1 MHGFINTL
9 LRISSSTESKL
20 KNATN
25 NQQLGPYNHELIELS
40 ELTFQNKQLAI
51 ITDVFEKK
59 LRKYAN
65 GKQDNHRR
73 NSDNSKNSE
82 NDIFINENDQ
92 DSHRN
97 SRKQGDISKQR
108 RSSTDKNNEQTE
120 GNISPRKMRPSDENN
135 HSNNHP
141 NNHSNNRHGRE
152 SARDSKS
159 SHESIHNENVID
171 EKTSL
176 VLLKII
182 TVMLYLLQNG
192 SQHFVSWMLDN
203 YSYYIRPLST
213 AQIHSRYGESLK
225 FKVGKII
232 TLCESPKD
240 LKEFRINLH
249 RLRSDLS
256 PARPSATLSDDTRA
270 RGSFDGSGRGSFDGF
285 RKGSDVFGRTGS
297 IDSQSM
303 GSQRI
308 DAWQRDLSRRKTT
321 GSLNYSSNGNV
332 SRLKSIGNDNSSSSS
347 SSPPSPPSNTAT
359 NLTTLKE
366 EDSSSI
372 ASNYTWKHQIKSSAT
387 TLGCTIPTKPPTP
400 LKFVNN
406 PFYNNISS

>member
-9 LRISSSTESKL
+9 LGISSSTESKL
-20 KNATN
+20 NNATN

-40 ELTFQNKQLAI
+40 ELTFRNKQLAI

-59 LRKYAN
+59 LQKYAH

-73 NSDNSKNSE
+73 NSDHSKNSE
-82 NDIFINENDQ
+82 NDIFINEGDQ
-92 DSHRN
+92 NSHRN
-97 SRKQGDISKQR
+97 SRKHGDTSKQR
-108 RSSTDKNNEQTE
+108 RSSTDKNNEHTD
-120 GNISPRKMRPSDENN
+120 GNTSPRKKRPSDMNN
-135 HSNNHP
+135 HS

-152 SARDSKS
+152 SACDSKS
-159 SHESIHNENVID
+159 YHDSYHDENVID
-171 EKTSL
+171 EKSSL

-192 SQHFVSWMLDN
+192 SQPFVSWIFDN

-225 FKVGKII
+225 FKVYKII

-256 PARPSATLSDDTRA
+256 PARPSATLNYETRA
-270 RGSFDGSGRGSFDGF
+270 RGSFDGSGSGSFDGF
-285 RKGSDVFGRTGS
+285 QKGSDVFGRTGS
-297 IDSQSM
+297 IDSQSN

-308 DAWQRDLSRRKTT
+308 DALQRDFSRRRTT
-321 GSLNYSSNGNV
+321 GSLNYSINENS

-347 SSPPSPPSNTAT
+347 SSPPSPPTNTAT

-366 EDSSSI
+366 EDSSPI
-372 ASNYTWKHQIKSSAT
+372 ASNYAWRHQTKSPAT
-387 TLGCTIPTKPPTP
+387 TLGSTIPTNPHTP

-406 PFYNNISS
+406 PFYSNISS